1 MLVCYRA
8 WGVTV
13 LGVLQCRVC
22 YSVRCVIVLGVLQC
36 WVCYS
41 AGCVTVLGVLQCRVC
56 YSAGCVTVPGVFS
69 AGCVTTGTVS
79 PWNKGGSARAD
90 GVAVVSLHRAV
101 HAVRAVTGA
110 ATPLSQHLA

>member
-13 LGVLQCRVC
+13 LGVLQCLVC

-56 YSAGCVTVPGVFS
+56 YSAGCVT
-69 AGCVTTGTVS
+69 TGTVS
-79 PWNKGGSARAD
+79 PWNKGGGARAD
-90 GVAVVSLHRAV
+90 GVAVISLHRAV